1 MDRIKIRPE
10 ETCIRPTEEKDI
22 EAVLQ
27 IYDMARRTM
36 RESGNPLQWPTDGG
50 YPGPAELNE
59 DMRRC
64 ASYVIEHE
72 GRVIGTFALV
82 SGEEPSYANITDGHW
97 LDEDAGAAKRK
108 HEDGSSWPPKP
119 GDGNSRRARSE
130 RQSYETSSPYC
141 TIHRLAG
148 NPSYSGIAGCCF
160 DWCKRRSASLR
171 SDTHRD
177 NRIMQHAFEAAG
189 FVRCGIIFLKNGSE
203 RTAYQWMRD
212 DNE

>member
-1 MDRIKIRPE
+1 MDRIRIKPGE
-10 ETCIRPTEEKDI
+10 ACIRQTEEKDV

-27 IYDMARRTM
+27 IYGMARRTM
-36 RESGNPLQWPTDGG
+36 LESGNPLQWPEDGG
-50 YPGPAELNE
+50 YPGLAELRE
-59 DMRRC
+59 DMRRG

-72 GRVIGTFALV
+72 GSVIGTFALV
-82 SGEEPSYANITDGHW
+82 PGEEPSYARISDGHW
-97 LDEDAGAAKRK
+97 LDEDAA
-108 HEDGSSWPPKP
+108 HV
-119 GDGNSRRARSE
+119 
-130 RQSYETSSPYC
+130 PYC

-160 DWCKRRSASLR
+160 DWCKQQSASLR

-189 FVRCGIIFLKNGSE
+189 FVRCGIIFLENGSE
-203 RTAYQWMRD
+203 RTAYQWIRD